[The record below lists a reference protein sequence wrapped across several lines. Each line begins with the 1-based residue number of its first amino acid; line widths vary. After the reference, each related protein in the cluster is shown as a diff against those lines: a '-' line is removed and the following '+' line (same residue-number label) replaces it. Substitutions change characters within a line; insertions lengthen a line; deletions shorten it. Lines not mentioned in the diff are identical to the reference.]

1 MHKVKLS
8 VSAFSHPSTVD
19 QITLLSNKPNTTCLL
34 TTSLNANLPPWIIMG
49 YTALSDNLLPKT
61 LSLLLLIA
69 ICIDITKND
78 DKLENIFYKF

>member
-19 QITLLSNKPNTTCLL
+19 QITLLSNKPKHNLYICKVTC
-34 TTSLNANLPPWIIMG
+34 IIMG

-78 DKLENIFYKF
+78 NKLENIFYKF

>member
-19 QITLLSNKPNTTCLL
+19 QITLLSNKPKHNLSICKVTC
-34 TTSLNANLPPWIIMG
+34 IIMG

-78 DKLENIFYKF
+78 NKLENIFYKF

>member
-1 MHKVKLS
+1 
-8 VSAFSHPSTVD
+8 
-19 QITLLSNKPNTTCLL
+19 
-34 TTSLNANLPPWIIMG
+34 MG
-49 YTALSDNLLPKT
+49 NTALSDNLLPKT